1 METKNNVKTQTAIL
15 IAKLLLSNSKRMHI
29 VKKSKK
35 GSIFMTSNC
44 LLK

>member
-1 METKNNVKTQTAIL
+1 METMNYVKIQMVIL
-15 IAKLLLSNSKRMHI
+15 IAKRLLSNSKRRRM